1 MVVRYLYIGRSIVP
15 VKHKAVLVVD
25 SDGPLAGAVAL
36 EPVEPCPRV
45 VSQVVQRGH
54 RVQNVEPA
62 FGLGLDALE
71 TSHPLV
77 KPNSLCIPVRE
88 RPYRHGQ
95 YVIRYPY
102 MSRISLGHRV
112 CGASLTHTA
121 ISHKCDQSSHKEK
134 RP

>member
-1 MVVRYLYIGRSIVP
+1 MVVRYLYVGWSVVP
-15 VKHKAVLVVD
+15 IEHEAVLVVNG
-25 SDGPLAGAVAL
+25 DGPLADAVAL

-71 TSHPLV
+71 TAHPLV
-77 KPNSLCIPVRE
+77 KPNSLCISVRE

-102 MSRISLGHRV
+102 MSRIPLGCCV
-112 CGASLTHTA
+112 CAVRENS
-121 ISHKCDQSSHKEK
+121 C
-134 RP
+134 